1 MFLPK
6 AKMYRRDS
14 LEEYMRIG
22 IDARFYGG
30 EQSKGLG
37 RYTQKLIEYLAA
49 NDTENDYV
57 VFLQEKE
64 FDEWSIDNPKF
75 KPVKAPYRWYTIA
88 EQFLMPWKIYKEK
101 LDFIHFPHFNAP
113 LFYRGRFV
121 VTIHDLVISRFPTQR
136 ATTLAPWL
144 YKIKQLAYKIVIR
157 NAAKSSKKII
167 TVSQYSKKDI
177 IDYFKVPED
186 KVVVTYESADKHA
199 EKEYTP
205 AEEDEILKE
214 YRIKKPYLLYVGN
227 AYPHKNLEVLVK
239 VVKELKKEDKMDWQL
254 VLVGKEDYFYK
265 RVKQLVWSQD
275 VEDKIIFPGFVSDE
289 HLPVLFKK
297 SEVYIFPSK
306 YEGFGLPPLEAMLY
320 GAPVLAAKASCLPE
334 ILGDG
339 ALYFDPD
346 DVYGIIKQ
354 INKLLD
360 SPETRSDLIVKG
372 KEQLSK
378 YSWQKM
384 AKETLEIYKSLQ

>member
-1 MFLPK
+1 
-6 AKMYRRDS
+6 
-14 LEEYMRIG
+14 MRIG

-49 NDTENDYV
+49 NDTVNDYV
-57 VFLQEKE
+57 IFLQEEE
-64 FDEWSIDNPKF
+64 FNNWSIENPKF
-75 KPVKAPYRWYTIA
+75 KPVKAPYRWYTLK
-88 EQFLMPWKIYKEK
+88 EQLLFPWKLYREK
-101 LDFIHFPHFNAP
+101 LDFVHFPHFNGP
-113 LFYRGRFV
+113 LFYRKKFV
-121 VTIHDLVISRFPTQR
+121 VTIHDLVITHFPTQR

-167 TVSQYSKKDI
+167 TVSNYSKQDI
-177 IDYFKVPED
+177 VDYFKVPEE
-186 KVVVTYESADKHA
+186 KVVVTYESADKHS
-199 EKEYTP
+199 EKEVG
-205 AEEDEILKE
+205 AEGVLKE
-214 YRIKKPYLLYVGN
+214 YRLKKPYILYVGN

-239 VVKELKKEDKMDWQL
+239 VAKEMDDVKF

-265 RVKQLVWSQD
+265 RLKQLVWATD
-275 VEDKIIFPGFVSDE
+275 VEDKFVFPGFVADD
-289 HLPVLFKK
+289 HLPVLFK
-297 SEVYIFPSK
+297 EAEIYIFPSK

-346 DVYGIIKQ
+346 DVCGIIKQ
-354 INKLLD
+354 IKVLLN
-360 SPETRSDLIVKG
+360 SPQEREDLVVKG
-372 KEQLSK
+372 KNQLAK

-384 AKETLEIYKSLQ
+384 AKETLDIYKNL